1 MKKLFLTFICILAFG
16 SFAFAQSAS
25 ELNAARA
32 MAKQYGYTEEQ
43 INKMM
48 SQQKDKNKKDSK
60 TSKKNSKQS
69 SKVYDENQTF
79 DEEGN
84 VVGNRYGEIPFDMKD
99 STDLMLI
106 KPAKPAPKDSIYGHI
121 FFKSKGFEIVPS
133 YNAPVPDSFVLGP
146 GDEVVVNIWGATNTS
161 ISGVVGKNG
170 SVVLAEAGP
179 VAIGGMTL
187 GAAEKLIRNRL
198 SSIYGGLSSGE
209 SKMQLTLGRIRGV
222 SVNVLG
228 EVVTPGVYNLPSL
241 STIPSAIF
249 MAGGLQELGTVRDIT
264 LFRGGKKV
272 GVFDLYDFMMNG
284 NPGANCSLQEN
295 DIITVNPAAVIV
307 KAEGAVQRPLLYE
320 MREGETVADL
330 IKYAGGFS
338 SLADRSK
345 AHIDRTVG
353 FTSVSYDVSSSDF
366 ANFKL
371 ADQDEVTFYENRN
384 PEIRNR
390 VQIYGAVEHEG
401 PYAIGESVSSVSQL
415 IKAAG
420 GLKKGAYL
428 ERAILRRTDDE
439 GRYSMIQF
447 NVADVLKGRTDIKL
461 QQQDSLHFYLVKDMI
476 EEQTVLIS
484 GAVIEPGVFDYSE
497 GMTLGSLIIMGG
509 GFANGACL
517 TNIEI
522 ASRGDRSVGD
532 VVTVNLETNPE
543 AMETPLKAF
552 DQVSIRKNTY
562 NRPLSSVSVEGEVM
576 FPGDYVIESSSVR
589 ISDVIERAGRF
600 TPDAY
605 SRGARLVRTM
615 TLEERQRIEQ
625 AFEVAKKQA
634 GKDSLT
640 MEDLGLDQ
648 NTYTVGIDIVSA
660 MANKGSEDDITL
672 RDGDR
677 IIIPQLNNTVKIS
690 GGVLYPNTV
699 GYSKGATLRDYI
711 SQAGGYTKK
720 ARRGLVYVVYMNGT
734 AAAKGSRQFHM
745 EPGMEIIVPEKGERQ
760 SMSPAEIASLASTAT
775 STAALITTIVNSFV
789 K

>member
-60 TSKKNSKQS
+60 TSKKDSKQS
-69 SKVYDENQTF
+69 SRVFDENQTF

-99 STDLMLI
+99 STNLMLI
-106 KPAKPAPKDSIYGHI
+106 KPAEPAPKDSIYGHI

-179 VAIGGMTL
+179 ASVGGLTL
-187 GAAEKLIRNRL
+187 RAAERVIKSRL
-198 SSIYGGLSSGE
+198 SNIYGGLYSGE
-209 SKMQLTLGRIRGV
+209 SHMQLTLGRIRGV

-249 MAGGLQELGTVRDIT
+249 MAGGLQDLGTVRDIT

-307 KAEGAVQRPLLYE
+307 NAIGAVQRPLLYE
-320 MREGETVADL
+320 MKEGETVADL

-338 SLADRSK
+338 RLADRSK
-345 AHIDRTVG
+345 VHVDRTVG

-366 ANFKL
+366 AQFKL
-371 ADQDEVTFYENRN
+371 ADQDEVTFYENKD
-384 PEIRNR
+384 PKIQNR

-401 PYAIGESVSSVSQL
+401 PYSISDSLTTVSRL

-420 GLKKGAYL
+420 GLKKGVYL
-428 ERAILRRTDDE
+428 DRAIIRRMDDE
-439 GRYSMIQF
+439 GHASMVQF
-447 NVADVLKGRTDIKL
+447 NVADILRGKNDIKL

-484 GAVIEPGVFDYSE
+484 GAVIEPGIFDYSE

-522 ASRGDRSVGD
+522 ASRGDRTVG
-532 VVTVNLETNPE
+532 TVQTINIEANPE

-552 DQVSIRKNTY
+552 DQVSVRKYTY

-576 FPGDYVIESSSVR
+576 FPGDYVIESNNVR
-589 ISDVIERAGRF
+589 LSDVIERAGRF
-600 TPDAY
+600 TPDAFIK
-605 SRGARLVRTM
+605 GARLVRTM
-615 TLEERQRIEQ
+615 TEEERERIEM

-640 MEDLGLDQ
+640 MEELGLQ
-648 NTYTVGIDIVSA
+648 ETTFTVGIDLVSA
-660 MANKGSEDDITL
+660 MAQKGSEDDIAL
-672 RDGDR
+672 RDGDK
-677 IIIPQLNNTVKIS
+677 IIIPQMNNTVKIS
-690 GGVLYPNTV
+690 GGVLYPNVV
-699 GYSKGATLRDYI
+699 GYSRTAKLRDYI
-711 SQAGGYTKK
+711 SQAGGYSRN
-720 ARRGLVYVVYMNGT
+720 ARRARVYVVYMNGT
-734 AAAKGSRQFHM
+734 AASRGSRQFHM
-745 EPGMEIIVPEKGERQ
+745 EPGMEIIVPERGERQ
-760 SMSPAEIASLASTAT
+760 GVSVAELASLASTAT
-775 STAALITTIVNSFV
+775 STAALVTTIINSF